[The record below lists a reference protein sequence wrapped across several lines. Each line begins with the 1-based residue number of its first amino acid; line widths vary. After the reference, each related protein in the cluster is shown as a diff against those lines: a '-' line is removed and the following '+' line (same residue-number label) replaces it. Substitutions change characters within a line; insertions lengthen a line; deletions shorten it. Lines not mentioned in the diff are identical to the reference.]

1 MCFIFILFQLDRPK
15 SFLLLFCI
23 LSLRSEIYC
32 FKGKE
37 LFQKHLRR
45 RQKIEIQ
52 RLITKERE
60 RKKVI
65 DAEKRKKVS
74 NRQRERKS
82 TMRDRQRERER
93 LDRLIDTDR

>member
-1 MCFIFILFQLDRPK
+1 M
-15 SFLLLFCI
+15 
-23 LSLRSEIYC
+23 
-32 FKGKE
+32 
-37 LFQKHLRR
+37 FQKHLSR

-82 TMRDRQRERER
+82 TMRDRQRERE
-93 LDRLIDTDR
+93 DRLIDTDR